1 LHQNIQHSPV
11 LIHRPPEVVRF
22 AVDRDEDLIQ
32 MPFVAGLRTAPP
44 ELVRVWLPER

>member
-1 LHQNIQHSPV
+1 V
-11 LIHRPPEVVRF
+11 LIYRTPQVGRF
-22 AVDRDEDLIQ
+22 AIDGEEDLIQ